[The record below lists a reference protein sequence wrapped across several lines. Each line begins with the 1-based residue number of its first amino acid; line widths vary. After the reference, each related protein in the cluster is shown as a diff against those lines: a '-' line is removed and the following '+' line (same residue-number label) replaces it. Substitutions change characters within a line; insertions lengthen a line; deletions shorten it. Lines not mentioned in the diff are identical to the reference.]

1 MKKIKINDITI
12 RDIFQNIESGY
23 ISEKLLSRTIEH
35 LSKVKF
41 DSLEIFGGS
50 AFEKMLDN
58 NFGKS
63 PFEIVY
69 EIKNKNPGI
78 SLQALIG
85 ARNLVGM
92 EVYAPAVIKKFICR
106 CAQSGIDR
114 FKVFDALN
122 DRENFKYTI
131 SAINET
137 GSHCQGTIIYD
148 DLKEVDYYVDTAENL
163 VKSGCGSIYI
173 KDVESTLLPQK
184 TGELFKAL
192 SGSIEAPV
200 YLGGYNLRGLQVSN
214 YYNACLS
221 GCSGVDLS
229 FIPSSY
235 TDLSPAIFAL
245 LLSFKDTDVSVDID
259 YLKVLE
265 IFEWFKQNIYSYLQ
279 NDLLYSRFLFS
290 NKNTNLAPKWLLSSI
305 NRQLSEIGESNKIDI
320 VLDELFKIKNEIG
333 NPSLATPVGQILGS
347 QAILNTIIS
356 DHRWEITNDEIRKLI
371 DGYYGKLPRDVDKD
385 LKEKIFAKNT
395 SFITETNYTDKPI
408 DLVAAASGKDVFSDE
423 TESPAALI
431 NKDKTFVT
439 GGIDNIED
447 KTYEQCADEL
457 KNLSVKES
465 DILSYLFFPDKTLK
479 FLENGK
485 HASRK
490 VINGSSNIL
499 QGQELRFPDMLDLK
513 KAAKFEDIDLKKLRE
528 ISNLVETSNID
539 EISLEIDGVKISI
552 NKKSG
557 NQKPADKHGPSDAAA
572 AASAQSKA
580 TADSKNGVPGELT
593 GIPAESGRNTG
604 PEAIAENLLKV
615 KAPIVGTFYR
625 SPSPAAPPFVRAG
638 DKVKK
643 GDTLCII
650 EAMKL
655 MNKINSEYDGE
666 IAEILVQNEE
676 AVEYDQTIIIIKPLN

>member
-12 RDIFQNIESGY
+12 RDIFQNIDSAY

-63 PFEIVY
+63 PFEIAY

-92 EVYAPAVIKKFICR
+92 EVYLPAVIKKFINR
-106 CAQSGIDR
+106 CVQSGIDR

-148 DLKEVDYYVDTAENL
+148 DLKEVDYYVETADCL
-163 VKSGCGSIYI
+163 VRSGCSSICI
-173 KDVESTLLPQK
+173 KDVQSTLLPQK

-192 SGSIEAPV
+192 SSAIKAPI

-245 LLSFKDTDVSVDID
+245 LLSFKDTNVSVDID

-279 NDLLYSRFLFS
+279 NDLLYSRFIFS

-305 NRQLSEIGESNKIDI
+305 NKQLNDIGESNKIDL

-356 DHRWEITNDEIRKLI
+356 DHRWEITNDEIVKLI
-371 DGYYGKLPRDVDKD
+371 NGYYGKLPRDVDID
-385 LKEKIFAKNT
+385 LKEKIFT
-395 SFITETNYTDKPI
+395 TG
-408 DLVAAASGKDVFSDE
+408 AAMG
-423 TESPAALI
+423 SP
-431 NKDKTFVT
+431 DKTS
-439 GGIDNIED
+439 GSEGAENIED
-447 KTYEQCADEL
+447 KNYELCADEL
-457 KNLSVKES
+457 KNLSTSEN
-465 DILSYLFFPDKTLK
+465 DILSYLFFPEKTLK
-479 FLENGK
+479 FLEK
-485 HASRK
+485 RKYASRDA
-490 VINGSSNIL
+490 VNSNSAKL
-499 QGQELRFPDMLDLK
+499 TGQELRFPDMFDLK

-552 NKKSG
+552 NKQSG
-557 NQKPADKHGPSDAAA
+557 QKPAGRNNQPDVKAAA
-572 AASAQSKA
+572 AAQSTA
-580 TADSKNGVPGELT
+580 MADSKDNVSGIESSSSAGDGRAAGPGM
-593 GIPAESGRNTG
+593 SG
-604 PEAIAENLLKV
+604 ENLFKI

-625 SPSPAAPPFVRAG
+625 SPSPSAPPFISVG
-638 DKVKK
+638 DKIKK

-666 IAEILVQNEE
+666 IAEILVQNED
-676 AVEYDQTIIIIKPLN
+676 AVEYDQTIITIRPQN

>member
-23 ISEKLLSRTIEH
+23 ISEKLLNRTIEH

-63 PFEIVY
+63 PFEIAY

-92 EVYAPAVIKKFICR
+92 EVYLPEVIKKFVSR
-106 CAQSGIDR
+106 CVKSGIDR

-122 DRENFKYTI
+122 DMENFKYTI

-148 DLKEVDYYVDTAENL
+148 DLKEVDYYVEMAGSL
-163 VKSGCGSIYI
+163 VKSGCGSICI
-173 KDVESTLLPQK
+173 KDVQSTLLPQK

-192 SGSIEAPV
+192 AGAIEVPV

-221 GCSGVDLS
+221 GCGGVDLS

-235 TDLSPAIFAL
+235 NDLSPAIFAL
-245 LLSFKDTDVSVDID
+245 LLSFKDTSVSVDID

-265 IFEWFKQNIYSYLQ
+265 IFEWFKQNIYSYIQ
-279 NDLLYSRFLFS
+279 NDLLHSRFLFS

-305 NRQLSEIGESNKIDI
+305 NRQLNDIGESNKIDL

-356 DHRWEITNDEIRKLI
+356 DHRWEITNDEIAKLI
-371 DGYYGKLPRDVDKD
+371 NGYYGKLPRDVDKD
-385 LKEKIFAKNT
+385 LKEKIFT
-395 SFITETNYTDKPI
+395 PDSI
-408 DLVAAASGKDVFSDE
+408 
-423 TESPAALI
+423 I
-431 NKDKTFVT
+431 N
-439 GGIDNIED
+439 N
-447 KTYEQCADEL
+447 
-457 KNLSVKES
+457 
-465 DILSYLFFPDKTLK
+465 
-479 FLENGK
+479 
-485 HASRK
+485 
-490 VINGSSNIL
+490 
-499 QGQELRFPDMLDLK
+499 LRFC
-513 KAAKFEDIDLKKLRE
+513 
-528 ISNLVETSNID
+528 
-539 EISLEIDGVKISI
+539 
-552 NKKSG
+552 
-557 NQKPADKHGPSDAAA
+557 
-572 AASAQSKA
+572 
-580 TADSKNGVPGELT
+580 
-593 GIPAESGRNTG
+593 
-604 PEAIAENLLKV
+604 
-615 KAPIVGTFYR
+615 
-625 SPSPAAPPFVRAG
+625 SPR
-638 DKVKK
+638 
-643 GDTLCII
+643 
-650 EAMKL
+650 
-655 MNKINSEYDGE
+655 
-666 IAEILVQNEE
+666 
-676 AVEYDQTIIIIKPLN
+676 

>member
-23 ISEKLLSRTIEH
+23 ISEKLLIRTIEH

-63 PFEIVY
+63 PFDIVY

-92 EVYAPAVIKKFICR
+92 EVYTPAVIKKFICR
-106 CAQSGIDR
+106 CVQSGIDR

-131 SAINET
+131 FAINET

-148 DLKEVDYYVDTAENL
+148 DLKEVDYYVDTADNL
-163 VKSGCGSIYI
+163 VKSGCGSICI
-173 KDVESTLLPQK
+173 KDVQSTLLPQK

-192 SGSIEAPV
+192 SGEIKAPV

-245 LLSFKDTDVSVDID
+245 LLSFKDTDISVDID

-279 NDLLYSRFLFS
+279 NGLLYSRFLFS

-305 NRQLSEIGESNKIDI
+305 NRQLNDIGESNKIDL

-347 QAILNTIIS
+347 QAILNTVIS
-356 DHRWEITNDEIRKLI
+356 DHRWDITNDEIRKLI

-385 LKEKIFAKNT
+385 LKEKIFSKNT
-395 SFITETNYTDKPI
+395 SFIAETYGKDKSTI
-408 DLVAAASGKDVFSDE
+408 LVAADSGKDVFSDE

-439 GGIDNIED
+439 GSTDNIED

-457 KNLSVKES
+457 KNLSEKDS

-479 FLENGK
+479 LLENGK

-490 VINGSSNIL
+490 AINGNSSIL
-499 QGQELRFPDMLDLK
+499 QEQELRFPDILDLK

-528 ISNLVETSNID
+528 IANLIETSNID

-557 NQKPADKHGPSDAAA
+557 NQKSADKHGPSDAAA
-572 AASAQSKA
+572 VAPLHSKA
-580 TADSKNGVPGELT
+580 AADSKDGVPGELT
-593 GIPAESGRNTG
+593 GSPAEIGRNTG
-604 PEAIAENLLKV
+604 SGAIVENLLKV

-625 SPSPAAPPFVRAG
+625 SPSPSAPPFVSAG
-638 DKVKK
+638 DKVRK

-666 IAEILVQNEE
+666 IVEILVQNEE
-676 AVEYDQTIIIIKPLN
+676 AVEYDQAIIIIKPLN

>member
-63 PFEIVY
+63 PFEIAY

-92 EVYAPAVIKKFICR
+92 EVYLPAVIKKFINR
-106 CAQSGIDR
+106 CVQSGIDR

-131 SAINET
+131 SSINES

-148 DLKEVDYYVDTAENL
+148 DLKEVDYYVEIADCL
-163 VKSGCGSIYI
+163 VKFGCSSICI
-173 KDVESTLLPQK
+173 KDVQSTLLPQK

-192 SGSIEAPV
+192 TSIIKEPV
-200 YLGGYNLRGLQVSN
+200 YLGGYNLRGLQVLN

-221 GCSGVDLS
+221 GCDGVDLS

-235 TDLSPAIFAL
+235 NDLSPAIFAL
-245 LLSFKDTDVSVDID
+245 LLSFKDTNISVDID

-265 IFEWFKQNIYSYLQ
+265 IFEWFKQNIYSYIQ

-305 NRQLSEIGESNKIDI
+305 NRQLSDIGESNKIDL

-356 DHRWEITNDEIRKLI
+356 DHRWEITNDEIKKLI
-371 DGYYGKLPRDVDKD
+371 NGYYGKLPRDVDKS
-385 LKEKIFAKNT
+385 LKEKIFVKNI
-395 SFITETNYTDKPI
+395 SLSTETKESMESN
-408 DLVAAASGKDVFSDE
+408 DLSAAVSGKEAFSAD
-423 TESPAALI
+423 TEEPEAPGS
-431 NKDKTFVT
+431 
-439 GGIDNIED
+439 ED
-447 KTYEQCADEL
+447 KTYTQCADEL
-457 KNLSVKES
+457 KNLSTKEN
-465 DILSYLFFPDKTLK
+465 DILSYLFFPDKTLQ
-479 FLENGK
+479 FIENSKYGP
-485 HASRK
+485 REI
-490 VINGSSNIL
+490 INGNSVKL
-499 QGQELRFPDMLDLK
+499 PGQELSFPYMLDLK

-528 ISNLVETSNID
+528 IANLVETSNID

-552 NKKSG
+552 NKKS
-557 NQKPADKHGPSDAAA
+557 ADKHVHSDAAA
-572 AASAQSKA
+572 ATSHQLKA
-580 TADSKNGVPGELT
+580 AT
-593 GIPAESGRNTG
+593 GSRGSVSDTISGSPAEGGRTAGSGTTV
-604 PEAIAENLLKV
+604 ENLLKV

-625 SPSPAAPPFVRAG
+625 SPNPTAPPFVKAG

-643 GDTLCII
+643 GDTLCVI

-666 IAEILVQNEE
+666 IVEILIQNEE
-676 AVEYDQTIIIIKPLN
+676 AVEYDQTIITIKP

>member
-63 PFEIVY
+63 PFEIAY

-92 EVYAPAVIKKFICR
+92 EVYLPAVIKKFISR
-106 CAQSGIDR
+106 CVQSGIDR

-148 DLKEVDYYVDTAENL
+148 DLKEVDYYVETADSL
-163 VKSGCGSIYI
+163 VKSGCGSICI
-173 KDVESTLLPQK
+173 KDVQSTLLPQK

-192 SGSIEAPV
+192 SGEIKAPV

-305 NRQLSEIGESNKIDI
+305 NRQLNDIGESNKID
-320 VLDELFKIKNEIG
+320 
-333 NPSLATPVGQILGS
+333 LG
-347 QAILNTIIS
+347 
-356 DHRWEITNDEIRKLI
+356 
-371 DGYYGKLPRDVDKD
+371 
-385 LKEKIFAKNT
+385 
-395 SFITETNYTDKPI
+395 
-408 DLVAAASGKDVFSDE
+408 
-423 TESPAALI
+423 
-431 NKDKTFVT
+431 
-439 GGIDNIED
+439 
-447 KTYEQCADEL
+447 
-457 KNLSVKES
+457 
-465 DILSYLFFPDKTLK
+465 
-479 FLENGK
+479 
-485 HASRK
+485 
-490 VINGSSNIL
+490 
-499 QGQELRFPDMLDLK
+499 
-513 KAAKFEDIDLKKLRE
+513 
-528 ISNLVETSNID
+528 
-539 EISLEIDGVKISI
+539 
-552 NKKSG
+552 
-557 NQKPADKHGPSDAAA
+557 
-572 AASAQSKA
+572 
-580 TADSKNGVPGELT
+580 
-593 GIPAESGRNTG
+593 
-604 PEAIAENLLKV
+604 
-615 KAPIVGTFYR
+615 
-625 SPSPAAPPFVRAG
+625 AG
-638 DKVKK
+638 
-643 GDTLCII
+643 
-650 EAMKL
+650 
-655 MNKINSEYDGE
+655 
-666 IAEILVQNEE
+666 
-676 AVEYDQTIIIIKPLN
+676 

>member
-1 MKKIKINDITI
+1 MKKIKINDITV

-63 PFEIVY
+63 PFEIAY

-78 SLQALIG
+78 PLQALIG

-92 EVYAPAVIKKFICR
+92 EVYLPAVIKKFIGR
-106 CAQSGIDR
+106 CVQSGIDR

-122 DRENFKYTI
+122 DRDNFKYTI

-148 DLKEVDYYVDTAENL
+148 DLKEVDYYLETADSL
-163 VKSGCGSIYI
+163 VKSGCASICI
-173 KDVESTLLPQK
+173 KDVQSTLLPQK

-192 SGSIEAPV
+192 SGAIDAPV

-245 LLSFKDTDVSVDID
+245 LLSFKDTNVSVDID
-259 YLKVLE
+259 YLKTLE

-290 NKNTNLAPKWLLSSI
+290 NKNTNLAPKWLLSSL
-305 NRQLSEIGESNKIDI
+305 NRQLNDIGESNKIDL

-356 DHRWEITNDEIRKLI
+356 DHRWEITNDEIRKLVN
-371 DGYYGKLPRDVDKD
+371 GYYGKLPRDVDGG
-385 LKEKIFAKNT
+385 LKEKIFAENT
-395 SFITETNYTDKPI
+395 SFIAETNDTDKSI
-408 DLVAAASGKDVFSDE
+408 GSGAASSGKDVFNDE
-423 TESPAALI
+423 TESPTALI
-431 NKDKTFVT
+431 NKDKAPVSGSTD
-439 GGIDNIED
+439 IIED

-457 KNLSVKES
+457 KNLSIKDS

-479 FLENGK
+479 FLENSK
-485 HASRK
+485 HVSRK
-490 VINGSSNIL
+490 AINSNSGTL
-499 QGQELRFPDMLDLK
+499 QNQELKFPDMLDLK
-513 KAAKFEDIDLKKLRE
+513 KAAKFEDINLNKLRE
-528 ISNLVETSNID
+528 IANLVETSNID

-552 NKKSG
+552 NKKAGSG
-557 NQKPADKHGPSDAAA
+557 ISADKHSHSNEE
-572 AASAQSKA
+572 AASSSVQSKA
-580 TADSKNGVPGELT
+580 AADYKGTASGAPSGSPVQD
-593 GIPAESGRNTG
+593 GRNSG
-604 PEAIAENLLKV
+604 SGAIGENLLKV
-615 KAPIVGTFYR
+615 KSPIVGTFYR
-625 SPSPAAPPFVRAG
+625 SPSPSAPPYISAG

-676 AVEYDQTIIIIKPLN
+676 AVEYDQTIITIKP